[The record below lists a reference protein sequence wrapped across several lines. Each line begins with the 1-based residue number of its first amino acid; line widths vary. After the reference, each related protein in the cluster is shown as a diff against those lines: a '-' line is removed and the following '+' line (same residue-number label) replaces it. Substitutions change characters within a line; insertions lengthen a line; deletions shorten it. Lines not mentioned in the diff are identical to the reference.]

1 MNLSDLEDAFYT
13 YGELNY
19 RIGRMETDGNSASK
33 KYDKLVEERDYLRN
47 KFPTYLLSCHSG
59 SLSKE

>member
-1 MNLSDLEDAFYT
+1 MTRRDIEEAFYT

-19 RIGRMETDGNSASK
+19 KIGRMETDGLTGAK

-47 KFPTYLLSCHSG
+47 SFEKWLSN
-59 SLSKE
+59 LQKVAV

>member
-1 MNLSDLEDAFYT
+1 MTRRDIEEAFYT

-19 RIGRMETDGNSASK
+19 KIGRMETDGLTGAK

-47 KFPTYLLSCHSG
+47 SFEKWLANLQ
-59 SLSKE
+59 KVEV